1 MEKINWVYY
10 ISIATTCT
18 AFFITVSYSRIA
30 FSMSY
35 YTEISGSQVFY
46 TILIIE
52 VYLIF
57 SNKVL
62 FFVLGNTCRETTSD
76 TSRNF
81 LCVKCIKMLCHSFV
95 SY

>member
-1 MEKINWVYY
+1 MEKINCVYY
-10 ISIATTCT
+10 ISIATTRT
-18 AFFITVSYSRIA
+18 AFFIAVSYSRIV
-30 FSMSY
+30 FYVSY
-35 YTEISGSQVFY
+35 YTDISGSQVFY
-46 TILIIE
+46 SIFISE

-62 FFVLGNTCRETTSD
+62 FFVLGNTCRETTLD

-81 LCVKCIKMLCHSFV
+81 LYVKCIKTLCHSFV